1 MAYNINMEFIETSVF
16 TRQITELLDDSEY
29 EQLQNVLVINPKAG
43 SVISQTGGIRKIR
56 YNIKGHGKR
65 GGIRV
70 IYYYVSDDQ
79 VFYML
84 LAYPKNK
91 KDDLTIQEKKAL
103 KAYIERCL

>member
-1 MAYNINMEFIETSVF
+1 MEFIETSIF

-29 EQLQNVLVINPKAG
+29 EQLQNDLVINPKAG

-56 YNIKGHGKR
+56 YSVKGRGKR
-65 GGIRV
+65 GSIRV